1 MPPQDVATWNGVW
14 PESFQSL
21 KSSGFRPVVRPNDMF
36 NMFRTVDVP
45 LGEVNFSQLGPRR
58 GLVGIAEETEAAM
71 AIRGK
76 HLTTADGIQL

>member
-1 MPPQDVATWNGVW
+1 
-14 PESFQSL
+14 
-21 KSSGFRPVVRPNDMF
+21 MF